1 MKVIDNEM
9 FGNLYKGLQNYLEKT
24 NGNLSGAG
32 IEKGFVNEKLKKS
45 WEEGKIR
52 DTITQVIAYHYSR
65 TDSLL
70 LKLSFTTFFFKQG
83 APLREIEAVLGIT
96 PLEKVKISLNK
107 EEFRREFRKLW
118 EYLKEEEKIG
128 SKLIEMGI
136 KNGNLLNELWKQGNK
151 WEVITTTLIL
161 LKLKTY
167 RIINIETEY
176 GTFKFT
182 RKVDSFQIIETLQNA
197 LFPA

>member
-1 MKVIDNEM
+1 MKVIDNET

-24 NGNLSGAG
+24 DGNLNGAG
-32 IEKGFVNEKLKKS
+32 IEKGFVNEKLRKS
-45 WEEGKIR
+45 WEEGKIW
-52 DTITQVIAYHYSR
+52 DTVTQAIAYHYSR

-70 LKLSFTTFFFKQG
+70 LKLSSTTFFFRQESS
-83 APLREIEAVLGIT
+83 LREIEVVLGIT
-96 PLEKVKISLNK
+96 PLEKIKISLNK
-107 EEFRREFRKLW
+107 EEFKREFRKLW
-118 EYLKEEEKIG
+118 GYLKEEKKIN

-136 KNGNLLNELWKQGNK
+136 KNGNPLNELWKQGNK
-151 WEVITTTLIL
+151 WEVITTILIL

-167 RIINIETEY
+167 EIINIETEY

-182 RKVDSFQIIETLQNA
+182 RKVDSFQIIETLQNT